1 MPTEHFQVIKKTS
14 LISAFVNFLLAAFKV
29 FIGSIG
35 HSQALIADGI
45 HSLSD
50 LLTDGL
56 VMLTAKLG
64 QERPD
69 DRHPYGHRRIETLGT
84 ILIAIIIIGIGI
96 GLAVDSIE
104 KWHDHHAT
112 LLPSPWVLIIAAVS
126 IVANEGLFRYLIH
139 HSKKIRSALLESN
152 AWHNRSDMLVSAI
165 VLIGAALQY
174 TGLHYIDLFASIL
187 IAAMIF
193 RMGAN
198 MISKCVKELIDTAAD
213 QTTQN
218 TIKTI
223 IEAVPGV
230 VGIHHLRTRLHS
242 GDILLDAHLQV
253 DDTITVSEGHLIGD
267 LVMKALYSSIENMV
281 DITIHIDAEDDDEI
295 SPEET
300 LKLPTRETILT
311 HMHEH
316 IDELPH
322 LDNLAGMQLHYI
334 NSVCRIEL
342 IFPATLS
349 IQDPSEL
356 LAQYNSVLA
365 HIPKTDVSHLLI
377 KHP

>member
-1 MPTEHFQVIKKTS
+1 MPNNTFQVIKKTS
-14 LISAFVNFLLAAFKV
+14 LISALVNFLLAALKV
-29 FIGSIG
+29 LIGSIG

-84 ILIAIIIIGIGI
+84 ILIAIVIISIGI

-104 KWHDHHAT
+104 KWHSHHST
-112 LLPSPWVLIIAAVS
+112 IMPSPWVLVIAAVS
-126 IVANEGLFRYLIH
+126 IIANEGLFRYLLH

-174 TGLHYIDLFASIL
+174 TGIHYIDLFASIL

-198 MISKCVKELIDTAAD
+198 MISTCVKELIDTAAD
-213 QTTQN
+213 QDTQN
-218 TIKTI
+218 TIKGI
-223 IEAVPGV
+223 IEGVPGV

-253 DDTITVSEGHLIGD
+253 DGTITVSEGHLIGD
-267 LVMKALYSSIENMV
+267 LVMKALYASVENMV
-281 DITIHIDAEDDDEI
+281 DITIHIDAEDDDKI
-295 SPEET
+295 NPEDT
-300 LKLPTRETILT
+300 LKLPTRETIRAHLNK
-311 HMHEH
+311 H

-322 LDNLAGMQLHYI
+322 LNNLIGMQLHYI
-334 NSVCRIEL
+334 NSICRIDL
-342 IFPATLS
+342 VFPASLS
-349 IQDPSEL
+349 ILDSASL
-356 LAQYNSVLA
+356 LAQYNRILTQLPETEA
-365 HIPKTDVSHLLI
+365 SHLLI